1 MWTRRPRIFVLDDQP
16 IVAESIANVLSTA
29 GFETH
34 ARFTPAEILD
44 LMSEF
49 SPDLLIS
56 DVALGPNSINGFDL
70 AIYFQRFYPQCR
82 AILIS
87 GDPNTTDLN
96 DRARRGGHEFL
107 LLQKPIHPEKL
118 LEYVRNSLSHLEQ
131 AA

>member
-1 MWTRRPRIFVLDDQP
+1 
-16 IVAESIANVLSTA
+16 VAESIANVLAVA

-44 LMSEF
+44 LVSEV

-70 AIYFQRFYPQCR
+70 AIYFQRFYPECR

-96 DRARRGGHEFL
+96 DRARRNGHDFL

-118 LEYVRNSLSHLEQ
+118 LEYVRHALIHLEQ

>member
-16 IVAESIANVLSTA
+16 LVAESIANVLSAA
-29 GFETH
+29 GFETY

-44 LMSEF
+44 LTAELT
-49 SPDLLIS
+49 PDLLIS
-56 DVALGPNSINGFDL
+56 DVALGPNSISGFDL

-87 GDPNTTDLN
+87 GDPNTADLH
-96 DRARRGGHEFL
+96 DRARRSGHEFL

-118 LEYVRNSLSHLEQ
+118 FEYVRDNLRHLEQ

>member
-16 IVAESIANVLSTA
+16 LVAESIANVLSAA

-44 LMSEF
+44 LTSELA
-49 SPDLLIS
+49 PDLLIS

-87 GDPNTTDLN
+87 GDPNTADLH
-96 DRARRGGHEFL
+96 DRSRRAGHEFL

-118 LEYVRNSLSHLEQ
+118 LEYVRDGLRHLEQ